1 MNEPDR
7 LEDMNRKPRKRRNAS
22 KQLSTLPHGKPL
34 IGAAQ
39 VVHRLRSKQFAHCEE
54 LPDAVIRTTATKA
67 EKTRESIRYNYKAW
81 KRWVVRQDPAIQAFP
96 AEPTSIARYLQE
108 HAPPILETR
117 SGGFVVDPDS
127 PAASGGQA
135 HSFATLQRFLAVL
148 GTLHREA
155 GFDDPTKHPEL
166 QSVWRVLR
174 RGLRK
179 PRQKAR
185 LSLQTIWTA
194 VAALPSSPEGKRDR
208 ALLLLAYALMA
219 RRSELVALNDSNLE
233 RHDDGSLTVRFMR
246 TKTNAESENHL
257 PPSIASIL
265 EEWIAVRPGTGS
277 ALFVRL
283 DRAGETQR
291 LSAGSVADIMRR
303 ALRRAKV
310 DLDVQDIGSHSARIG
325 AAYDLA
331 LAGAADSAIMRDA
344 GWKTP
349 HMVALYTRGARAR
362 EGALANLLR
371 GKEQAE

>member
-1 MNEPDR
+1 MD
-7 LEDMNRKPRKRRNAS
+7 RKPRDRRTAS
-22 KQLSTLPHGKPL
+22 KQLSTLHHAKPL
-34 IGAAQ
+34 IGATQ
-39 VVHRLRSKQFAHCEE
+39 VVHRLRARQFAGCEE

-81 KRWVVRQDPAIQAFP
+81 KRWVAKQVPAITAFP
-96 AEPTSIARYLQE
+96 AEPTAIAKYLQE

-117 SGGFVVDPDS
+117 SGGFIVDPDAS
-127 PAASGGQA
+127 AASGEQA

-155 GFDDPTKHPEL
+155 DLEDPTKHPEL

-174 RGLRK
+174 RGLRR

-185 LSLQTIWTA
+185 LSLQMIWTA

-208 ALLLLAYALMA
+208 AILLLAYALMA

-233 RHDDGSLTVRFMR
+233 RHDDGSMTVRFVR
-246 TKTNAESENHL
+246 TKTSAESENFL
-257 PPSIASIL
+257 PPAIASIL

-277 ALFVRL
+277 AVFVRL
-283 DRAGETQR
+283 DRAGAAQR
-291 LSAGSVADIMRR
+291 LSAGSIADIMRR
-303 ALRRAKV
+303 ALRRAGIE
-310 DLDVQDIGSHSARIG
+310 LDVLTIGSHSARIG

-349 HMVALYTRGARAR
+349 AMVAVYTRGARAR
-362 EGALANLLR
+362 EGALASLLSGHSPDNDR
-371 GKEQAE
+371 P

>member
-1 MNEPDR
+1 MD
-7 LEDMNRKPRKRRNAS
+7 RKPRNRRNAS
-22 KQLSTLPHGKPL
+22 KQLSTLPHAKPL
-34 IGAAQ
+34 IGATQ
-39 VVHRLRSKQFAHCEE
+39 VVHRLRARQFAGCEE

-81 KRWVVRQDPAIQAFP
+81 KRWVAKQVPAIKAFP

-117 SGGFVVDPDS
+117 SGGFAVDPDA
-127 PAASGGQA
+127 PAVSGQQA
-135 HSFATLQRFLAVL
+135 QSFATLQRFLAVM

-155 GFDDPTKHPEL
+155 GLEDPTKHPEL

-174 RGLRK
+174 RGLKR
-179 PRQKAR
+179 PQQKAR
-185 LSLQTIWTA
+185 LSLQMIWTA
-194 VAALPSSPEGKRDR
+194 VAALPSSTEGKRDR

-219 RRSELVALNDSNLE
+219 RRSELVALNESNLE
-233 RHDDGSLTVRFMR
+233 RHEDGSITVRFLRMK
-246 TKTNAESENHL
+246 TKAEAENHL
-257 PPSIASIL
+257 PPAIAAIL
-265 EEWIAVRPGTGS
+265 DDWLAVRPGPGP

-283 DRAGETQR
+283 DRAGGYER

-303 ALRRAKV
+303 ALRKAGV
-310 DLDVQDIGSHSARIG
+310 DLDVLTIGSHSARIG

-349 HMVALYTRGARAR
+349 HMVTLYTRGARAR

-371 GKEQAE
+371 SKERVE